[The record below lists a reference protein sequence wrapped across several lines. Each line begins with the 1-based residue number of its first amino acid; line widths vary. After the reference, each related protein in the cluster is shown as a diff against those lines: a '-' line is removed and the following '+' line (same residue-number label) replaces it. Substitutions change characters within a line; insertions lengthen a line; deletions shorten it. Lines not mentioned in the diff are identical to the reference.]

1 MSNEVNKNLTIEDVI
16 AQMKEVFPT
25 ISNPSEPTKLLV
37 SAAHMQVMR
46 QMLDAGTLGNLPIMT
61 PRKDIYEPEE

>member
-1 MSNEVNKNLTIEDVI
+1 MSEVNKNLTIEDVI

-25 ISNPSEPTKLLV
+25 ISNPNEPTKLLV

-46 QMLDAGTLGNLPIMT
+46 QMLDAGTLGNFPMT

>member
-1 MSNEVNKNLTIEDVI
+1 MKLEDVI
-16 AQMKEVFPT
+16 AQMKEIFPT

-46 QMLDAGTLGNLPIMT
+46 QMLDAGTLGNLPAT
-61 PRKDIYEPEE
+61 PRKDIYEDEE

>member
-46 QMLDAGTLGNLPIMT
+46 QMLDAGTLGNLPPT

>member
-1 MSNEVNKNLTIEDVI
+1 MSEVNKNLTIEDVI
-16 AQMKEVFPT
+16 AQMKEIFPT
-25 ISNPSEPTKLLV
+25 ISNPNEPTKLLV

-46 QMLDAGTLGNLPIMT
+46 QMLDAGTLGNTP

>member
-1 MSNEVNKNLTIEDVI
+1 MSDDKKLTIEDVI

-46 QMLDAGTLGNLPIMT
+46 QMLDAGTLGNLPMT
-61 PRKDIYEPEE
+61 PRKDIYEEDE

>member
-46 QMLDAGTLGNLPIMT
+46 QMLDAGTLGNLPMT
-61 PRKDIYEPEE
+61 PRKDIYEDEE